1 MPVLP
6 ELQKWVRLFFQ
17 RAGPKRTRMVD
28 IGREKERRGEE
39 GKKEKIDCSVHIVK
53 WVASK
58 RNCPFP
64 FFLKIR

>member
-28 IGREKERRGEE
+28 IGREKERRLVNMRLWGEMR
-39 GKKEKIDCSVHIVK
+39 G
-53 WVASK
+53 
-58 RNCPFP
+58 F
-64 FFLKIR
+64 